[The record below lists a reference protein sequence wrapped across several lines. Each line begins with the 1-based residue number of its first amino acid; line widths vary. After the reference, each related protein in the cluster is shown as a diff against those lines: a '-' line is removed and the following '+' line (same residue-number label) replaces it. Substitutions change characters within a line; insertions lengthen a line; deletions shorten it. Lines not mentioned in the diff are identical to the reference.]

1 MRHLWQ
7 SMRLSRKEHLH
18 HHMKNVHGESNSVQS
33 IPIANGS
40 LVSNSSTTEEDMY
53 TDDEMEGQSE
63 ESYRRGNWRE
73 KTEEESSKIYDESEK
88 EDNNPW
94 KLILNEVYQNMD
106 PIRDASIDKT
116 MQEDEITH
124 EEATKH
130 VYDALVP
137 AYTKELMKVYKKYL
151 RLLKGLQR
159 DSTHRK
165 IWKTIKRLKEEKDY
179 DEDESIDA
187 AVNNSDTDM
196 DHE

>member
-1 MRHLWQ
+1 
-7 SMRLSRKEHLH
+7 
-18 HHMKNVHGESNSVQS
+18 MKNVHGEGHSVQS
-33 IPIANGS
+33 IPIVNGS
-40 LVSNSSTTEEDMY
+40 LASNSSTTEDDMY
-53 TDDEMEGQSE
+53 TDDEMEGQISE
-63 ESYRRGNWRE
+63 ESYTDEETGE
-73 KTEEESSKIYDESEK
+73 ETEEESSENYDESEE

-94 KLILNEVYQNMD
+94 KLILNEVYQKMD
-106 PIRDASIDKT
+106 PIRDASIDKI
-116 MQEDEITH
+116 MQEDQITH

-165 IWKTIKRLKEEKDY
+165 IWKTMKRLKEEEDY

-187 AVNNSDTDM
+187 AVNERKFLLQRMLTYAVVMDNSDTDV